1 LGNLVRDL
9 PPEEKAFFRLQKCD
23 LRYKKVGLVGF
34 EPTASSSRT
43 RRSTKLSHSP
53 KSFRAQQ
60 LVGYFAYFR
69 AAGKKFRWQNL
80 AFVGRLDVLSNN
92 SAALAA

>member
-1 LGNLVRDL
+1 
-9 PPEEKAFFRLQKCD
+9 
-23 LRYKKVGLVGF
+23 
-34 EPTASSSRT
+34 
-43 RRSTKLSHSP
+43 
-53 KSFRAQQ
+53 